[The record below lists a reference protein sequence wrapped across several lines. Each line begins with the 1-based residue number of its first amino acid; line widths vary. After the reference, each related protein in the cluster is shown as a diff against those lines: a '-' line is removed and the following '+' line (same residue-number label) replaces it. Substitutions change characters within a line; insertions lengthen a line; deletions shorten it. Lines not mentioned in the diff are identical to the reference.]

1 MLYRLATDWYHQNL
15 FSESGNEALLYLQN
29 RGISRETIEKFA
41 LGFSSN
47 SRDLIQFLKSQ

>member
-1 MLYRLATDWYHQNL
+1 LLYRLATDWYHQNL

-47 SRDLIQFLKSQ
+47 SRDLMQFLKSQ